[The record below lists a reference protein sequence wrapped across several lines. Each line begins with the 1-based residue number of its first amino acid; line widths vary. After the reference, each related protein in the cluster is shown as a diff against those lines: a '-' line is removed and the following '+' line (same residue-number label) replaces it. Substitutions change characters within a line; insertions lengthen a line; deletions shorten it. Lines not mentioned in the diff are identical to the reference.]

1 MDTMLKER
9 LVIGHSLTSPSPP
22 VLLTSIPFRGSPALE
37 LNVTISLSSWSRQK
51 LYDSFIVFSC
61 VLLLL
66 VFAVRI
72 RMSPAKVST
81 VCSSNSF
88 PEKPSKLMALDSAA
102 RSFIARERPPCPEPD
117 LVLGSSPHSDGVGIT
132 LLLQDEV
139 EGLQIRKNGE
149 WKPVNSMPDAFVV
162 NIGVVSQVMSNG
174 IYKSVEHRVA
184 PEVHEYRQLS
194 SFHPAL
200 KQFSSPWC
208 RTKSLSSGSLL
219 SGSLSPRI
227 WAMRSRQ

>member
-72 RMSPAKVST
+72 RMSPAKR
-81 VCSSNSF
+81 
-88 PEKPSKLMALDSAA
+88 LRAR
-102 RSFIARERPPCPEPD
+102 RSFIAEDPPCPEPD

-162 NIGVVSQVMSNG
+162 NIGDILEVMSNG